1 MLNRKELRLFF
12 KKPETVE
19 FHGNTLKVWSRV
31 YWCIQP
37 FLVSFG
43 YPLYFS
49 KMKLKG
55 WENVPENKPVIFA
68 ISHRNA
74 FMDSLAF
81 VNTKNTQ
88 VWQLA
93 RGDAWKGKFLSSV
106 FEIFHMLP
114 IWRES
119 DGENVD
125 TKIKN
130 QPTFEACYDLLSKN
144 AMIGI
149 YPEGNCVNEEH
160 IRPLKKGI
168 CRIAFGAME
177 KYNFEIDV
185 QIIPVGIS
193 YTGAE
198 KFKKWQF
205 MHVGAPISVK
215 KYEEQYKQNPGQA
228 ILHLKE
234 EVEAGMRET
243 VVHIKKG
250 PFQKDIE
257 HIAQMAARDEII
269 SNRLEYNPE
278 SKLFKEKEI
287 VAKLEKL
294 AHAKPEEMQ
303 ALAENFKNYE
313 AYRDQFNFR
322 ENTFD
327 KQKHSSLS
335 IIFMLLYFIFFL
347 PFALFGTIINFLP
360 YKFLPNFI
368 ESRIKQKIFWSSGKY
383 VVGLFLFPIWYLIL
397 SIIVYSLL
405 GSVLSTCIFLISFP
419 ITGHIAYYYFID
431 LKKWLSVLR
440 FRRMDNT
447 AKEELLSKRTKI
459 LEKVVGLN

>member
-12 KKPETVE
+12 KKSDTVE
-19 FHGNTLKVWSRV
+19 FQGRKLKIWSRV
-31 YWCIQP
+31 YWIIQP
-37 FLVSFG
+37 PLVSLG

-55 WENVPENKPVIFA
+55 WENVPLDKPVIFA

-106 FEIFHMLP
+106 FEVFHMLP

-125 TKIKN
+125 TKLKN
-130 QPTFEACYDLLSKN
+130 EPTFEACYDLLAKN

-149 YPEGNCVNEEH
+149 YPEGNCINEEH

-193 YTGAE
+193 YTDPE

-205 MHVGAPISVK
+205 MNVGKPISVK
-215 KYEEQYKQNPGQA
+215 KYEAQYRQNPGQA

-234 EVEAGMRET
+234 EIEEGMRVT

-250 PFQKDIE
+250 TFQKDIE
-257 HIAQMAARDEII
+257 HIAQMTARNEII
-269 SNRLEYNPE
+269 SSRLDYNPE
-278 SKLFKEKEI
+278 SKVYKEKEI

-294 AHAKPEEMQ
+294 AHDAPEKMKTLSED
-303 ALAENFKNYE
+303 FKNYS
-313 AYRDQFNFR
+313 AYRNQFNFR

-327 KQKHSSLS
+327 KQKHTSLA
-335 IIFMLLYFIFFL
+335 IGFMFLYFIFFL
-347 PFALFGTIINFLP
+347 PFAIFGTIVNYVP
-360 YKFLPNFI
+360 YKFIPGFVERRVKQNIFI
-368 ESRIKQKIFWSSGKY
+368 SSGKY
-383 VVGLFLFPIWYLIL
+383 IVGLFLFPLWYLIL
-397 SIIVYSLL
+397 TIFVYFWL
-405 GSVLSTCIFLISFP
+405 GSILSALIFLISFP

-431 LKKWLSVLR
+431 LKKWFSVLR
-440 FRRMDNT
+440 FKRMDK
-447 AKEELLSKRTKI
+447 AKRKELMEKRDRI
-459 LEKVVGLN
+459 INSLASF

>member
-1 MLNRKELRLFF
+1 MLNRKEVGLFF
-12 KKPETVE
+12 KKPETIE
-19 FHGNTLKVWSRV
+19 FQGRKLKLWSRN
-31 YWCIQP
+31 YWIIQP

-49 KMKLKG
+49 KIKLKG
-55 WENVPENKPVIFA
+55 WENIPQDKPVIFA

-81 VNTKNTQ
+81 VNQKNTQ

-93 RGDAWKGKFLSSV
+93 RGDAWKGKFLTYV
-106 FEIFHMLP
+106 FDIFHMLP

-119 DGENVD
+119 DGENID
-125 TKIKN
+125 TKLKN
-130 QPTFEACYDLLSKN
+130 EPTFNACYDLLAKN

-149 YPEGNCVNEEH
+149 YPEGNCINEEH

-177 KYNFEIDV
+177 KYNFDIDI

-205 MHVGAPISVK
+205 MNVGQPISVK
-215 KYEEQYKQNPGQA
+215 KYEEQYKHNPGQA

-234 EVEAGMRET
+234 EIEAGMRET

-257 HIAQMAARDEII
+257 RIAQMTARDFII
-269 SNRLEYNPE
+269 SNRMKFDPE
-278 SKLFKEKEI
+278 SKVYKEKEM
-287 VAKLEKL
+287 VAKLERV
-294 AHAKPEEMQ
+294 AHEQPGEMQ
-303 ALAENFKNYE
+303 QLADEYQAYE
-313 AYRDQFNFR
+313 KLRNEHRFR

-327 KQKHSSLS
+327 KQKHSTLASV
-335 IIFMLLYFIFFL
+335 FMFLYFIAFF
-347 PFALFGTIINFLP
+347 PFMLFGAIVNYLP
-360 YKFLPNFI
+360 YKFIPTFI
-368 ESRIKQKIFWSSGKY
+368 EQKVKQKIFWSSGKY
-383 VVGLFLFPIWYLIL
+383 VVGLFLFPLWYLIL
-397 SIIVYSLL
+397 ALIVYSLL
-405 GSVLSTCIFLISFP
+405 GSALSALIFLVAFP
-419 ITGHIAYYYFID
+419 ITGHIAYYYLID
-431 LKKWLSVLR
+431 LKKWFSVLR
-440 FRRMDNT
+440 FKRMDKSNR
-447 AKEELLSKRTKI
+447 ALLTTQREIIIK
-459 LEKVVGLN
+459 KVNSI

>member
-1 MLNRKELRLFF
+1 MLNRKELGLFF
-12 KKPETVE
+12 KKSDTVE
-19 FHGNTLKVWSRV
+19 FQGRKLKVWSRF
-31 YWCIQP
+31 YWFIQP
-37 FLVSFG
+37 IFVSLW
-43 YPLYFS
+43 YPLYFN

-55 WENVPENKPVIFA
+55 WENVPEGKPVIFA

-81 VNTKNTQ
+81 VNTKSTQ

-93 RGDAWKGKFLSSV
+93 RGDAWKGKFLSST
-106 FEIFHMLP
+106 FEKFHMLP

-119 DGENVD
+119 DGEKVD

-205 MHVGAPISVK
+205 MNVGVPISVK
-215 KYEEQYKQNPGQA
+215 KYEAQYKQNPAQT

-234 EVEAGMRET
+234 EIEAGMRET

-257 HIAQMAARDEII
+257 HISQMTARNEII
-269 SNRLEYNPE
+269 SNRLDFNPE
-278 SKLFKEKEI
+278 SKVYKEKEI

-294 AHAKPEEMQ
+294 AHDAPEKMRSLSED
-303 ALAENFKNYE
+303 FKNYE
-313 AYRDQFNFR
+313 AFRNRFNFR

-327 KQKHSSLS
+327 KQKHSSLA
-335 IIFMLLYFIFFL
+335 IGFMLLYFIFFL
-347 PFALFGTIINFLP
+347 PFTIFGAIINYIP
-360 YKFLPNFI
+360 YKFIPGFVERRVKQNIFI
-368 ESRIKQKIFWSSGKY
+368 SSGKY
-383 VVGLFLFPIWYLIL
+383 IVGIFLFPLWYLFLTILVYFWLGSIL
-397 SIIVYSLL
+397 SAL
-405 GSVLSTCIFLISFP
+405 IFLISFP

-431 LKKWLSVLR
+431 LKKWFSVLR
-440 FRRMDNT
+440 FKRMDK
-447 AKEELLSKRTKI
+447 AKREELLKQRNAI
-459 LEKVVGLN
+459 IGLVNSI